1 VVTHG
6 GDVTADLRDILER
19 HCPDIADEVVEAYRV
34 ARSAVDGI
42 VLPDGGT
49 VPGGVA
55 DGDPTGPRWSNF
67 TLGQIPGVQEALT
80 VATTPLEAVAAVL
93 KVVAGILDAVA
104 VFLLDLPDPIRAM
117 LLAAYKILKA
127 FVDDLL
133 STGAYV
139 YSDVPGVTS
148 WKATLEKLGAAAAAP
163 ASWKAGDTVAPRRA
177 VGAFEAWAATFRA
190 SFDDPGDGNRPIFSD
205 GATVEAVFVVATAP
219 KMVDLVPLLNML
231 GTLVDDRKLRDAVKE
246 FGTHDYPGF
255 EKWLH
260 PDPDDWRV
268 RGHSTAPDWK
278 SWKLRDI
285 GPPDYPLRELERAPA
300 LLKTILANLDSV
312 VGLLKNLVNVI
323 RAKIQLLVEIA
334 DLLTRI
340 VEMIKSLT
348 ATGLHVLAVAT
359 HDGVDGLVQGFL
371 DAADRPGRNPDGT
384 EVPGLCIGGV
394 CLLAGTSTGLYAA
407 GPGLIWQLF
416 GVSGPL
422 DDAKAA
428 LQADVRK
435 ARDQLAAAGRPVEQS
450 WDRMKESMRT
460 AGKTYQEEHD
470 RISAEHDEALAGLRD
485 LSVDGDDVLDALAGA
500 RHEVLRQVETLAG
513 AGAPLDPLVLSELE
527 AYRTARGR
535 GHRSLAETRRPG
547 P

>member
-1 VVTHG
+1 MVTHG
-6 GDVTADLRDILER
+6 GDVTADLRLILER
-19 HCPDIADEVVEAYRV
+19 HCPDIAADVVEAYRV
-34 ARSAVDGI
+34 ARSAVDGAAAAAPQ
-42 VLPDGGT
+42 PD
-49 VPGGVA
+49 A
-55 DGDPTGPRWSNF
+55 PRWSNF
-67 TLGQIPGVQEALT
+67 TLGQIPGVEEALT

-93 KVVAGILDAVA
+93 KVVAGLLDAVA
-104 VFLLDLPDPIRAM
+104 VFLLDLPDPVRAM
-117 LLAAYKILKA
+117 LMAAYKILKA

-148 WKATLEKLGAAAAAP
+148 WKASAQKLGTAAAAP
-163 ASWKAGDTVAPRRA
+163 STWKAGNTVAPRPV

-219 KMVDLVPLLNML
+219 AMVDLVPLLNML
-231 GTLVDDRKLRDAVKE
+231 GTLVDDKKLRDAVKD

-285 GPPDYPLRELERAPA
+285 APPDYPLRELERAPE
-300 LLKTILANLDSV
+300 LLRTILANLDSV
-312 VGLLKNLVNVI
+312 VGLVKNLINVI
-323 RAKIQLLVEIA
+323 RAKIQVLVEIA
-334 DLLTRI
+334 DLLQRI
-340 VEMIKSLT
+340 VEMIRSLT

-359 HDGVDGLVQGFL
+359 HDGVEGLVQGFL
-371 DAADRPGRNPDGT
+371 SATDRPGRRPDGT

-394 CLLAGTSTGLYAA
+394 CVLSGTSTGLYAL

-422 DDAKAA
+422 DEARAA
-428 LQADVRK
+428 LENDVLK
-435 ARDQLAAAGRPVEQS
+435 ARDQLAAAGKPVEQA
-450 WDRMKESMRT
+450 WDRMKQNLET
-460 AGKTYQEEHD
+460 ATGTFDKEGD
-470 RISAEHDEALAGLRD
+470 RIRREQEQALAGLSEI
-485 LSVDGDDVLDALAGA
+485 SVDGDDVLDALAGA
-500 RHEVLRQVETLAG
+500 RGEVMRQVETLAG
-513 AGAPLDPLVLSELE
+513 AGAPLDPLVLAELE

-535 GHRSLAETRRPG
+535 GRRSLAETRRSAP
-547 P
+547 